1 MPEPSA
7 TDADGLRRFLFESQ
21 PLRGFWLRLEESW
34 SAALEHQHYPPEVR
48 RLLGEALAAAALL
61 AASLKFDGTL
71 TMQINGA
78 GPVHLLIAQST
89 HELGLRA
96 VARFDTEADVTGR
109 GFRELLGEARLTV
122 TLEGTDRAGNWQGV
136 VPLAGDSLAKSL
148 EAYFAT
154 SEQLPTRIL
163 LAADSQRVAG
173 LLVQKLPT
181 PAAQTGEATEGRIR
195 ELWDEIGLLLHT
207 VQPAELLAAAPEF
220 LLSQVFAEHDVRL
233 FASQPVRFACRCSL
247 QRVSSMLRSLGETEV
262 RETLAEQGAVTVTC
276 EFCQRPYRFDAVDVE
291 QLFASAPGPEGP
303 VSLN

>member
-1 MPEPSA
+1 MAEPSA
-7 TDADGLRRFLFESQ
+7 TDADGLRRFLFESH

-89 HELGLRA
+89 HELGVRA
-96 VARFDTEADVTGR
+96 VARFDKEGEIAGR
-109 GFRELLGEARLTV
+109 GFRELLGEARLMV
-122 TLEGTDRAGNWQGV
+122 TLEGSDRAGNWQGI
-136 VPLAGDSLAKSL
+136 VPLVGDSLAKSL

-154 SEQLPTRIL
+154 SEQLPTRIV
-163 LAADSQRVAG
+163 LAADSRRVSG
-173 LLVQKLPT
+173 LLLQKLPT
-181 PAAQTGEATEGRIR
+181 SAGQAGEAAEGRIR

-207 VQPAELLAAAPEF
+207 VQPDELLGTSPE
-220 LLSQVFAEHDVRL
+220 LLLPLLFADHDVRL
-233 FASQPVRFACRCSL
+233 FASQPVRFTCRCSL
-247 QRVSSMLRSLGETEV
+247 QRVSAMLRSLGEMEV
-262 RETLAEQGAVTVTC
+262 RETLAEQGTVTVTC

-291 QLFASAPGPEGP
+291 QLFASALDPDGP